1 MYCSYCKTTLLFT
14 IKNLNQCMNCF
25 RSRVKALQTVFN
37 KTVSTTVHEEPI
49 NLKFSK

>member
-1 MYCSYCKTTLLFT
+1 
-14 IKNLNQCMNCF
+14 MNCF

-37 KTVSTTVHEEPI
+37 KTVPTTTTTTTTTTITQTTTTTTTVQEEPI